1 MLYLQDRDMFT
12 LQLVVA
18 NFNSYARTNKPAIM
32 AMSMLTITPILI
44 IYAIFQNYFVEG
56 ISTSGMKL

>member
-1 MLYLQDRDMFT
+1 MFT